1 MLFTTVVKRNVEND
15 VQLTLNFLQHHPTHN
30 LFNIEQCGGQQ
41 SVNNMLHLACGA
53 CGFHFHIHV
62 LAHVTNEYLSVEDN
76 YSILHLS
83 NLNNTR
89 NTKGPKH
96 NFILPKVRTSMAKN
110 SFNFSAAGSWNK
122 VTRDIKESQSISAFL
137 LKLKTYPRL
146 CSKENFREPFGLP
159 SILFK
164 SPRPQSW
171 SPE

>member
-15 VQLTLNFLQHHPTHN
+15 VQLTLNFFQHHPTHN

-41 SVNNMLHLACGA
+41 SVNNMLHLTCGA

-62 LAHVTNEYLSVEDN
+62 LADVTNEYLSVEDN

-137 LKLKTYPRL
+137 LKLKTYLR
-146 CSKENFREPFGLP
+146 
-159 SILFK
+159 
-164 SPRPQSW
+164 
-171 SPE
+171 

>member
-41 SVNNMLHLACGA
+41 SVNNMLHLTCGA
-53 CGFHFHIHV
+53 CGFHFHIYV
-62 LAHVTNEYLSVEDN
+62 LAHVTNEYLSVENN

-96 NFILPKVRTSMAKN
+96 NLILSKVRTSMAKN
-110 SFNFSAAGSWNK
+110 VLNFSAASSWNK
-122 VTRDIKESQSISAFL
+122 LQRYQRITFNQCIFAETDSSVPEIMCAIDNEHNPCENNIYIFL
-137 LKLKTYPRL
+137 YIRL
-146 CSKENFREPFGLP
+146 
-159 SILFK
+159 
-164 SPRPQSW
+164 SW
-171 SPE
+171 I